1 MLAVIIAWFA
11 TFTIIWVFIT
21 VGLGFGHI
29 GVGAGTFIRRD
40 LDTRTLL
47 GAWKSRID
55 RLEFV

>member
-40 LDTRTLL
+40 LDT
-47 GAWKSRID
+47 
-55 RLEFV
+55 